1 MFSSVVLPTESL
13 CCYQNRQLTSTDT
26 FGRR

>member
-1 MFSSVVLPTESL
+1 MLSAALLPTESL